1 MPPCTQKLNGELL
14 VPIDSVGYSP
24 PPFPAM
30 HVFLASCDLIAV
42 VRIHGKGC
50 FFVGISFFV
59 GIDTNTI
66 YQATLES
73 DENANI
79 QSDVASHEKCRI
91 LQ

>member
-1 MPPCTQKLNGELL
+1 MPPRTQKLNSGLL
-14 VPIDSVGYSP
+14 VPIDSGDYSP
-24 PPFPAM
+24 PLFPAM
-30 HVFLASCDLIAV
+30 HVFLVSCVLIAEV
-42 VRIHGKGC
+42 HIHGKGC

-79 QSDVASHEKCRI
+79 QSDAASHVKRRI